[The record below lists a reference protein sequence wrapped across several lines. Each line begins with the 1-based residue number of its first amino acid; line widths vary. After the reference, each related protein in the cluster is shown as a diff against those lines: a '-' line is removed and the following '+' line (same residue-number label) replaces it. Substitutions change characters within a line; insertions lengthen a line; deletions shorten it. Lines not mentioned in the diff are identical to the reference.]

1 VQGDFLGPVGGVGVE
16 GLVQGLLDSVRG
28 GDGQ

>member
-16 GLVQGLLDSVRG
+16 GMVEGLLNSV
-28 GDGQ
+28 GDRVC